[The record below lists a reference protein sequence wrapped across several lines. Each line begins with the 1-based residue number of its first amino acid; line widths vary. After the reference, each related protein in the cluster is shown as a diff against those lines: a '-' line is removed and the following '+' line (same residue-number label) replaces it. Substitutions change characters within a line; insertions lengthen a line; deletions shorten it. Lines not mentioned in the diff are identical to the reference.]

1 MKSFL
6 NYIIESV
13 RVNPYT
19 KTYAPVKSLRK
30 IIDKTNNKDLID
42 SFLSNY
48 IHNKLKISETGFE
61 ISDIE
66 ENKPIVITFKSFKE
80 KDEND
85 INNLRITSDSLIRN
99 KYIAFKIDGCEL
111 MKNKLQRMSLEYFK
125 NNLEEEFN
133 DMLKRIGFE

>member
-13 RVNPYT
+13 QVNPYS
-19 KTYAPVKSLRK
+19 KTYAPVKSFRK

-42 SFLSNY
+42 GFLSDY

-66 ENKPIVITFKSFKE
+66 VNKPIIITFKSFKD

-85 INNLRITSDSLIRN
+85 IKNLKITSDSLIRDR
-99 KYIAFKIDGCEL
+99 YIAFKIDGSEL
-111 MKNKLQRMSLEYFK
+111 MKDNVQKKMLEDFK
-125 NNLEEEFN
+125 KDLEKDFN

>member
-66 ENKPIVITFKSFKE
+66 ENKSIVITFKSFKE

-85 INNLRITSDSLIRN
+85 IKNLRITSDSLIRN

-111 MKNKLQRMSLEYFK
+111 MKNNLQRMTLEYFK

>member
-13 RVNPYT
+13 QVNPYS
-19 KTYAPVKSLRK
+19 KTYAPVKSFRK

-42 SFLSNY
+42 GFLSDY
-48 IHNKLKISETGFE
+48 IHNKLRISETGFE

-66 ENKPIVITFKSFKE
+66 VNKPIIITFKSFRD

-85 INNLRITSDSLIRN
+85 IKNLKITSDSLIRN
-99 KYIAFKIDGCEL
+99 KYITFEL
-111 MKNKLQRMSLEYFK
+111 NGSELTKNRLQFDSLERFRK
-125 NNLEEEFN
+125 DLEKDFN

>member
-13 RVNPYT
+13 QVNPYS
-19 KTYAPVKSLRK
+19 KTYAPVKSFRK

-42 SFLSNY
+42 GFLSNY
-48 IHNKLKISETGFE
+48 IHDKLKISETGFE

-66 ENKPIVITFKSFKE
+66 VNKPIVITFKSFKD

-85 INNLRITSDSLIRN
+85 IKNLKITSDSLTRDR
-99 KYIAFKIDGCEL
+99 YIAFKIDGSEL
-111 MKNKLQRMSLEYFK
+111 MKDNVQKKMLEDFK
-125 NNLEEEFN
+125 KDLEKDFN

>member
-13 RVNPYT
+13 NVNPYS
-19 KTYAPVKSLRK
+19 KTYAPVKSFRK
-30 IIDKTNNKDLID
+30 IIDKMIDKDLID
-42 SFLSNY
+42 SFLSDY

-66 ENKPIVITFKSFKE
+66 ENKPIIITFKSFKD

-85 INNLRITSDSLIRN
+85 IKNLKITSDSLTRDR
-99 KYIAFKIDGCEL
+99 YIAFKIDGSEL
-111 MKNKLQRMSLEYFK
+111 MKDNVQKKMLEDFK
-125 NNLEEEFN
+125 KDLEKDFN

>member
-13 RVNPYT
+13 TVNPYS
-19 KTYAPVKSLRK
+19 KTYAPVKSFRK

-42 SFLSNY
+42 GFLSNY
-48 IHNKLKISETGFE
+48 IHNKLRISETGFE

-66 ENKPIVITFKSFKE
+66 VNKPIIITFKSFKD

-85 INNLRITSDSLIRN
+85 IKNLKITSDSLIRDR
-99 KYIAFKIDGCEL
+99 YIAFKIDGSEL
-111 MKNKLQRMSLEYFK
+111 MKDNVQKKMLEDFRK
-125 NNLEEEFN
+125 DLEKDFN

>member
-13 RVNPYT
+13 QVNPYS
-19 KTYAPVKSLRK
+19 KTYAPVKSFRK

-42 SFLSNY
+42 GFLSNY

-66 ENKPIVITFKSFKE
+66 VNKPIIITFKSFKD

-85 INNLRITSDSLIRN
+85 IKNLKITSDSLIRDR
-99 KYIAFKIDGCEL
+99 YIAFKIDGSEL
-111 MKNKLQRMSLEYFK
+111 MKDNVQKKMLEDFRK
-125 NNLEEEFN
+125 DLEKDFN